1 MSSSISERQLR
12 YSTIVVLFT
21 LVLFAMTSNV
31 VFSSLGRVSTTF
43 GVSSELFSFAVS
55 VQFVGYVVTCLLI
68 GVLSDRFGKKMML
81 IGSCVAAALGAL
93 GWTVSPY
100 FAGFVADFLRLF
112 DDEPSREAVAVVSV
126 SIGALLLGG
135 GGGVLEGMGSAIL
148 TDLHPDKSKFYMN
161 LSQIAYCVGA
171 IIPTMLVGRLYPL
184 GLSWQWAFTGVAMSS
199 VVMAAVCFPM
209 CLPETSQGRAGHGGL
224 KSVMKILPSVTI
236 PSICQFCYVF
246 PETGMATFLGIYL
259 KDYLHAPESMSIYCL
274 PLFWAMVIAGRMF
287 CAYLPQKQRYE
298 WIIAAL
304 MLCSGTVIA
313 CQTFVTSWKISMMLF
328 GLTGFAFSG
337 IWPLNVSLATTRNL
351 EDSGAAT
358 GITISAGAL
367 GCIVNPLVMGPLL
380 HRNLVKAAFLSLSGL
395 LALGAVL
402 MLGSLW
408 FEQIRKKN
416 R

>member
-1 MSSSISERQLR
+1 MGSSLSERQLR
-12 YSTIVVLFT
+12 YSTIVILFT

-31 VFSSLGRVSTTF
+31 VFSSLGRVSLTF
-43 GVSSELFSFAVS
+43 GVPSELFSIAVS

-68 GVLSDRFGKKMML
+68 GIISDRFGKKRML

-100 FAGFVADFLRLF
+100 FAESVAACLRVF
-112 DDEPSREAVAVVSV
+112 GNEPSKEVVAVVSV

-171 IIPTMLVGRLYPL
+171 IIPTMIVGRLYPM
-184 GLSWQWAFTGVAMSS
+184 GLSWQWAFTAVAMSS
-199 VVMAAVCFPM
+199 VAMAVVCFPM
-209 CLPETSQGRAGHGGL
+209 CLPENSQGRAEHGSF
-224 KSVMKILPSVTI
+224 KSVMRILPSVTI

-259 KDYLHAPESMSIYCL
+259 KDYLNAPESMSIYCL
-274 PLFWAMVIAGRMF
+274 PLFWGSVIAGRLL

-304 MLCSGTVIA
+304 MLCSGGVIA
-313 CQTFVTSWKISMMLF
+313 CQTLVTSWKISMMLF

-358 GITISAGAL
+358 GITISAGAM
-367 GCIVNPLVMGPLL
+367 GCIVNPIVMGPLL
-380 HRNLVKAAFLSLSGL
+380 HRNLVNTAFLSLSGL
-395 LALGAVL
+395 LAFGAIL
-402 MLGSLW
+402 MLGSLLVDL
-408 FEQIRKKN
+408 RCKK
-416 R
+416 